1 MMMANKKKR
10 LELRLDPET
19 SELIDTLL
27 VRTGLTK
34 SSLIKNAL
42 KVYAG
47 TLKNGHIF
55 TIRYKAEKRSISE
68 EIEKPKNEDTRTF
81 EELIEDLDKY

>member
-1 MMMANKKKR
+1 MMMTNKKKR

-27 VRTGLTK
+27 ARTGLTK

-55 TIRYKAEKRSISE
+55 TIRYKAEKQSISE

-81 EELIEDLDKY
+81 EELIEDLDK

>member
-1 MMMANKKKR
+1 MMMTNKKKR

>member
-1 MMMANKKKR
+1 MMMTNKKKR

-55 TIRYKAEKRSISE
+55 TIRYKSEKQSISE

>member
-1 MMMANKKKR
+1 MMMTNKKKR

-55 TIRYKAEKRSISE
+55 TIRYKAEKQSISE

>member
-1 MMMANKKKR
+1 MMMTNKKKR

-55 TIRYKAEKRSISE
+55 TIRYKAEKQSISK
-68 EIEKPKNEDTRTF
+68 EIKKPKNEDTRTF
-81 EELIEDLDKY
+81 EELIEDLDNY

>member
-1 MMMANKKKR
+1 MMTTNKKKR

-81 EELIEDLDKY
+81 EELIEDLDNY